1 MAGGKGTRI
10 SSVRADIPKPM
21 IPVNGK
27 PILEWE
33 IINLRDSGLTDITIV
48 VGHLGS
54 VIKEYF
60 KDGAQWKVN
69 IDYFTEETP
78 LGTAGALY
86 YLKDQ
91 LTEPFL
97 LINGDILFD
106 VDFKRMID
114 FFYLKDA
121 LALVFVHPNDH
132 PYDSGLIVCDSHSK
146 LTDWLHKE
154 DDKTAVK
161 NRVNAGIHILAPKL
175 FDKLN
180 FEGKW
185 DLDRDLLKTSIA
197 TGKLYVYESSEYVK
211 DMGTPERLLQVENDI
226 KKGRV
231 RKKCL
236 RNKQKAVFLD
246 RDGTINVY
254 KGFINNHAQIE
265 LIPGVADAIK
275 KINASDYL
283 CIVITNQPV
292 IARGECTPEELD
304 LINNTLE
311 SLLGESGA
319 YIDDLFYCPHH
330 PDKGF
335 VGERVEF
342 KIDCQCRKPKI
353 GLLLKAA
360 EKYNI
365 DLKRSY
371 MVGDEMRDLQTANN
385 ANCEPVLVSEKDFR
399 DIGFHYK
406 KYKSLVEFVE
416 QNIVF

>member
-60 KDGAQWKVN
+60 QDGARWKVD
-69 IDYFTEETP
+69 IDYFTEEKP

-86 YLKDQ
+86 YLKEK

-114 FFYLKDA
+114 FFYLHDA
-121 LALVFVHPNDH
+121 WALIFAHPNDH
-132 PYDSGLIVCDSHSK
+132 PYDSGLIVCDSNNR
-146 LTDWLHKE
+146 LTNWLHKE
-154 DDKTAVK
+154 DEKIAVK
-161 NRVNAGIHILAPKL
+161 NRVNAGIHIISPKL
-175 FDKLN
+175 YGN
-180 FEGKW
+180 MGFEGRW
-185 DLDRDLLKTSIA
+185 DLDRDLLKKNIVTERI
-197 TGKLYVYESSEYVK
+197 YVYESSEYVK
-211 DMGTPERLLQVENDI
+211 DMGTPERLLEVEGDI
-226 KKGRV
+226 KKGKIR
-231 RKKCL
+231 RKCL
-236 RNKQKAVFLD
+236 KNKQKAVFID

-254 KGFINNHAQIE
+254 KGFIYDHAQIE

-275 KINASDYL
+275 KINESDYL

-292 IARGECTPEELD
+292 IARGECTLEELGF
-304 LINNTLE
+304 INNTLE
-311 SLLGESGA
+311 TLLGEKGA

-335 VGERVEF
+335 EGERIEF

-365 DLKRSY
+365 DLKQSY
-371 MVGDEMRDLQTANN
+371 MVGDEKRDLQTAYN
-385 ANCEPVLVSEKDFR
+385 ANCEPILISEKDIQ

-406 KYKSLVEFVE
+406 KYKSLIEFVE